1 MTNQMRRY
9 FNTIGKNYCCTGMNT
24 EAMVLE
30 NKDFCDKDQWQCM
43 YTWEFF
49 VYIFFGIRKTP
60 TQTIA
65 TNQTFPWWVP
75 PGKFPLG
82 IFPPMFLNI
91 PARACNFFFHYCY
104 RYHWYYLK
112 DCFVI
117 LCFKSAE
124 VFTFVK
130 TKC

>member
-1 MTNQMRRY
+1 
-9 FNTIGKNYCCTGMNT
+9 MNT

-60 TQTIA
+60 TQTIS

-91 PARACNFFFHYCY
+91 PARACNFFFSLLLSLSLIL
-104 RYHWYYLK
+104 LK
-112 DCFVI
+112 RLFCNSMFQKCWSLYICQNEVLSEERQLMKWVVI
-117 LCFKSAE
+117 ILVRIF
-124 VFTFVK
+124 
-130 TKC
+130 